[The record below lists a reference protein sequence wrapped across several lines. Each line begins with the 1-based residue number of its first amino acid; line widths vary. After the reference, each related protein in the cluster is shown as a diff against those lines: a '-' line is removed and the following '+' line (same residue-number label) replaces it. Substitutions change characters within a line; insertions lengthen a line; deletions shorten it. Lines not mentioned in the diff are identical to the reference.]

1 MTDKELYNWIE
12 SYFKAH
18 NFDTSLLSCGACGI
32 CNFELQNDTAS
43 IKYTRVSLE
52 SLPKVYE
59 ITSSQMKNLNDW
71 MKEGLV
77 TISKGYSSN
86 NDNISQ

>member
-1 MTDKELYNWIE
+1 MLIDKELQNRIE

-32 CNFELQNDTAS
+32 RNYESENDTAS

-52 SLPKVYE
+52 SLLKVYA
-59 ITSSQMKNLNDW
+59 ITTYQMKNLDDW
-71 MKEGLV
+71 MKEGVV
-77 TISKGYSSN
+77 TIPKGYSSN
-86 NDNISQ
+86 NENIS